1 MANELARL
9 RTYRIGRTSY
19 VPTAEISRLVE
30 AMAGYGVPHI
40 DISKVVGINHKTLA
54 KYYRRELDTGHI
66 KANSEVAA
74 SLFKQATEGNNV
86 AAAIWW
92 SKARMG
98 WSETHKH
105 AGADGGPMQV
115 IVDTGISRE

>member
-1 MANELARL
+1 MANEVARL
-9 RTYRIGRTSY
+9 RVYKIGRARY
-19 VPTAEISRLVE
+19 VPTAEVSRLVE
-30 AMAGYGVPHI
+30 AMAGYGVPHK
-40 DISKVVGINHKTLA
+40 DIGKVVGISDATLE

-66 KANSEVAA
+66 KANSKVAA
-74 SLFKQATEGNNV
+74 SLFEQATEGKNV

-105 AGADGGPMQV
+105 AGTDGGPMQV
-115 IVDTGISRE
+115 IVDTGIPRE